1 LEDKK
6 KGSFYFMDFRIF
18 RRIFQTP
25 LIISLIIF
33 LSVMGPGIITANV
46 DNDAGGITT
55 YSLAGSQFGYDLLW
69 LFIPM
74 IIALAV
80 IQEMGVR
87 MGIVS
92 GKGLADLIRE
102 KVGIKFTFL
111 MMIALLAANMGNILA
126 EFSGIAVSSGIFGV
140 PKFIALPVAALFVWL
155 LVVKGTYKSV
165 EKVFLLASA
174 LYLSYIVAGYLAQPN
189 WALAAHNA
197 IIPQITLSTA
207 YITMIIGVVGTT
219 IAPWMMFYIQ
229 SSVVEKGIIL
239 KNLKYSKLDAV
250 FGAIVVNIVAFFIV
264 IACAATINANGIQ
277 VNNVADVSK
286 ALAPL
291 AGQYASILFAF
302 GFLNAS
308 LFAASILPLSTAY
321 YVCESL
327 GFEAGVNKKFREAP
341 VFHGLY
347 LGLIILAVLI
357 IMLPNAPLLSILYL
371 SQVANGILLPFLLIL
386 MLLIINDR
394 KIMGEHVNS
403 KLFNYISG
411 ATIIIVMGLSISLI
425 ITLIIPH

>member
-1 LEDKK
+1 
-6 KGSFYFMDFRIF
+6 
-18 RRIFQTP
+18 
-25 LIISLIIF
+25 
-33 LSVMGPGIITANV
+33 MGPGIITANV

-55 YSLAGSQFGYDLLW
+55 YSLAGAQFGYNLLW
-69 LFIPM
+69 TFIPM

-102 KVGIKFTFL
+102 KVGIKLTFI
-111 MMIALLAANMGNILA
+111 MMIALLIANFGNVLA
-126 EFSGIAVSSGIFGV
+126 EFSGIAVSTGIFGIPTFV
-140 PKFIALPVAALFVWL
+140 ALPLAALFVWL
-155 LVVKGTYKSV
+155 LVVKGNYKSV

-174 LYLSYIVAGYLAQPN
+174 LYLSYIVAGYLAQPD
-189 WALAAHNA
+189 WALAAKSML
-197 IIPQITLSTA
+197 IPQISLDTA
-207 YITMIIGVVGTT
+207 YITMVIGMVGTT

-229 SSVVEKGIIL
+229 SSVVEKGITL
-239 KNLKYSKLDAV
+239 QNLKYSKIDAI

-264 IACAATINANGIQ
+264 VACAATINANGIQ
-277 VNNVADVSK
+277 VNNVADVSS

-291 AGQYASILFAF
+291 AGQYASILFAL

-327 GFEAGVNKKFREAP
+327 GVEAGVNKGFREAP

-347 LGLIILAVLI
+347 LGLIILAVI
-357 IMLPNAPLLSILYL
+357 IISIPNVPLLMILFL
-371 SQVANGILLPFLLIL
+371 SQVANGILLPFVLIF
-386 MLLIINDR
+386 MLLIINDK
-394 KIMGEHVNS
+394 KIMGEYVNS
-403 KLFNYISG
+403 RVFNII
-411 ATIIIVMGLSISLI
+411 AILTAIIVMGLSIGLLI
-425 ITLIIPH
+425 TVFL

>member
-1 LEDKK
+1 
-6 KGSFYFMDFRIF
+6 MDFQVFSRIF
-18 RRIFQTP
+18 RNPAILSF
-25 LIISLIIF
+25 IIF

-55 YSLAGSQFGYDLLW
+55 YSLAGSQFGYNILW
-69 LFIPM
+69 TFIPM

-102 KVGIKFTFL
+102 KVGIRLTFI
-111 MMIALLAANMGNILA
+111 MMIALLLANFGNVLA

-140 PKFIALPVAALFVWL
+140 PTFIALPAAGLFVWI
-155 LVVKGTYKSV
+155 LVVKGNYKSV

-174 LYLSYIVAGYLAQPN
+174 LYFSYIIAGFLAHPN
-189 WALAAHNA
+189 WALAAKSM
-197 IIPQITLSTA
+197 IIPQISLDPA
-207 YITMIIGVVGTT
+207 YIIMIIGLVGTT

-229 SSVVEKGIIL
+229 SSVVEKGITL
-239 KNLKYSKLDAV
+239 QNLKYSKIDAV

-264 IACAATINANGIQ
+264 LACAATIYVSG
-277 VNNVADVSK
+277 VPVHDVVDVSK
-286 ALAPL
+286 ALTPL

-327 GFEAGVNKKFREAP
+327 GVEAGVSKGFREAP

-357 IMLPNAPLLSILYL
+357 IMIPNIPLLSILFL
-371 SQVANGILLPFLLIL
+371 SQVVNGILLPFVLIL

-394 KIMGEHVNS
+394 AVMGEHVNS
-403 KLFNYISG
+403 HLLNIISI
-411 ATIIIVMGLSISLI
+411 ATVVIVIGLSISLV
-425 ITLIIPH
+425 ITYFN

>member
-1 LEDKK
+1 
-6 KGSFYFMDFRIF
+6 MDFSILRRIF
-18 RRIFQTP
+18 RSPAILSF
-25 LIISLIIF
+25 IIF

-55 YSLAGSQFGYDLLW
+55 YSLAGSQFGYNLLW
-69 LFIPM
+69 IFIPM

-102 KVGIKFTFL
+102 KIGIKLTFL
-111 MMIALLAANMGNILA
+111 MMVALLLANFGNVLA
-126 EFSGIAVSSGIFGV
+126 EFSGIAVSSGIFNV
-140 PKFIALPVAALFVWL
+140 PRFIALPLAAFFVWL

-165 EKVFLLASA
+165 EKVFLLASSF
-174 LYLSYIVAGYLAQPN
+174 YLSYIVAGFLAQPN
-189 WALAAHNA
+189 WNLAAKSVL
-197 IIPQITLSTA
+197 IPHISLDPA
-207 YITMIIGVVGTT
+207 YVTMVIGLVGTT

-229 SSVVEKGIIL
+229 SSVVEKGISL
-239 KNLKYSKLDAV
+239 KNLKYSKIDAV

-264 IACAATINANGIQ
+264 LACAATIFSNGIQ
-277 VNNVADVSK
+277 VNNVADVSI

-327 GFEAGVNKKFREAP
+327 GFEAGVSKSFREAP

-347 LGLIILAVLI
+347 LGLIILAVII
-357 IMLPNAPLLSILYL
+357 IMIPSVPLLSILYL
-371 SQVANGILLPFLLIL
+371 SQVVNGVLLPFVLIL
-386 MLLIINDR
+386 MLLIINDK
-394 KIMGEHVNS
+394 KIMREHVNNRP
-403 KLFNYISG
+403 FNLIAI
-411 ATIIIVMGLSISLI
+411 ATVIIVMSLSIGLV
-425 ITLIIPH
+425 ITSTLQ

>member
-1 LEDKK
+1 
-6 KGSFYFMDFRIF
+6 MDIKVFSRLFKSPVFLSI
-18 RRIFQTP
+18 
-25 LIISLIIF
+25 IIF

-55 YSLAGSQFGYDLLW
+55 YSLAGAQFGYNLLW

-102 KVGIKFTFL
+102 KVGIKITFL
-111 MMIALLAANMGNILA
+111 MMIALLLANFGNVLA
-126 EFSGIAVSSGIFGV
+126 EFSGIAVSAGIFGV
-140 PKFIALPVAALFVWL
+140 PKFFALPLAALFVWL

-165 EKVFLLASA
+165 EKVFLLASC
-174 LYLSYIVAGYLAQPN
+174 LYFSYIVAGFLAGPN
-189 WALAAHNA
+189 WGLAAKSLVM
-197 IIPQITLSTA
+197 PQISLTTA
-207 YITMIIGVVGTT
+207 YITMVIGMVGTT

-229 SSVVEKGIIL
+229 SSVVEKGISL

-250 FGAIVVNIVAFFIV
+250 FGAIIVNIVAFFIV
-264 IACAATINANGIQ
+264 LSCAATIYSSGVQ
-277 VNNVADVSK
+277 VTNVADVSN
-286 ALAPL
+286 ALVPL

-327 GFEAGVNKKFREAP
+327 GFEAGVSKGFKEAP

-347 LGLIILAVLI
+347 LGLILLAVII
-357 IMLPNAPLLSILYL
+357 IMFPNVPLLSILYL
-371 SQVANGILLPFLLIL
+371 SQVANGLLLPFVLIL
-386 MLLIINDR
+386 MLLIIND
-394 KIMGEHVNS
+394 KHVMGEYVNS
-403 KLFNYISG
+403 KLFNLISITT
-411 ATIIIVMGLSISLI
+411 AVIVMGLSIGWVVTML
-425 ITLIIPH
+425 L

>member
-1 LEDKK
+1 
-6 KGSFYFMDFRIF
+6 MDYTIF
-18 RRIFQTP
+18 RRIYRSP
-25 LIISLIIF
+25 AVISFIIF

-55 YSLAGSQFGYDLLW
+55 YSLAGSQFGYTLLW
-69 LFIPM
+69 TFIPM

-102 KVGIKFTFL
+102 KVGIKLTFL
-111 MMIALLAANMGNILA
+111 MMVALLLANFGNVLA
-126 EFSGIAVSSGIFGV
+126 EFSGIAVSTGIFGV
-140 PKFIALPVAALFVWL
+140 PRFVALPLAAFFVWL

-174 LYLSYIVAGYLAQPN
+174 LYFSYIIAGFLAQPD
-189 WALAAHNA
+189 WALAAKS
-197 IIPQITLSTA
+197 TLVPHINLTPE
-207 YITMIIGVVGTT
+207 YITMVIGLVGTT

-229 SSVVEKGIIL
+229 SSVVEKGININ
-239 KNLKYSKLDAV
+239 NLKYSKIDAV
-250 FGAIVVNIVAFFIV
+250 LGAIVVNIVAFFIV
-264 IACAATINANGIQ
+264 IACAATIYPTGVE

-286 ALAPL
+286 ALVPL

-327 GFEAGVNKKFREAP
+327 GFEAGVSKTFREAP

-347 LGLIILAVLI
+347 LGLIILAVII
-357 IMLPNAPLLSILYL
+357 IMMPQVPLLSILYL
-371 SQVANGILLPFLLIL
+371 SQVANGILLPFVLIL

-394 KIMGEHVNS
+394 KVMGDYINS
-403 KLFNYISG
+403 KFFNFISI
-411 ATIIIVMGLSISLI
+411 ATIIVVMALSIGLLVTSFI
-425 ITLIIPH
+425 

>member
-1 LEDKK
+1 
-6 KGSFYFMDFRIF
+6 MDFTIF
-18 RRIFQTP
+18 RRVFKSP
-25 LIISLIIF
+25 AFLSFIIF

-55 YSLAGSQFGYDLLW
+55 YSLAGSIFGYNLLW
-69 LFIPM
+69 TFIPM

-111 MMIALLAANMGNILA
+111 MMIALLLANFGNILA
-126 EFSGIAVSSGIFGV
+126 EFSGIAVSAGIFGV
-140 PKFIALPVAALFVWL
+140 PRLIALPVAALFVWL
-155 LVVKGTYKSV
+155 LVVKGNYKSI
-165 EKVFLLASA
+165 EKVFLLASS
-174 LYLSYIVAGYLAQPN
+174 LYLSYIVAGFLAGPD
-189 WALAAHNA
+189 WGLAAKSVLL
-197 IIPQITLSTA
+197 PQINLSTA
-207 YITMIIGVVGTT
+207 YITMLIGIVGTT

-229 SSVVEKGIIL
+229 SSVVEKGISL
-239 KNLKYSKLDAV
+239 KNLNYSKVDAV

-264 IACAATINANGIQ
+264 LACAATIYTNGIQ
-277 VNNVADVSK
+277 VTNVADVAG
-286 ALAPL
+286 ALVPL

-327 GFEAGVNKKFREAP
+327 GFEAGVSRGFREAP

-347 LGLIILAVLI
+347 LGLIILAVII
-357 IMLPNAPLLSILYL
+357 IMFPTVPLLTILFL
-371 SQVANGILLPFLLIL
+371 SQVANGLLLPFILIL
-386 MLLIINDR
+386 MLLIINDKR
-394 KIMGEHVNS
+394 VMGEHINS
-403 KLFNYISG
+403 RIFNLI
-411 ATIIIVMGLSISLI
+411 AITTVVIVMGLSIGLLI
-425 ITLIIPH
+425 TTFL

>member
-1 LEDKK
+1 
-6 KGSFYFMDFRIF
+6 MDVRIF
-18 RRIFQTP
+18 TRVFKHPVI
-25 LIISLIIF
+25 LSLIIF

-55 YSLAGSQFGYDLLW
+55 YSLAGSQFGYDLVW

-74 IIALAV
+74 IIALAI

-87 MGIVS
+87 MGVVS

-102 KVGIKFTFL
+102 KVGLKLTFV
-111 MMIALLAANMGNILA
+111 MMIALLAANIGNILA

-140 PKFIALPVAALFVWL
+140 PKFIALPIAAIFVWL

-165 EKVFLLASA
+165 EKVFLLAS
-174 LYLSYIVAGYLAQPN
+174 LVYLSYIVAGYLSQPN
-189 WALAAHNA
+189 WALAAHNLVV
-197 IIPQITLSTA
+197 PQISLNTA
-207 YITMIIGVVGTT
+207 YITMVIGLVGTT

-229 SSVVEKGIIL
+229 SSVVEKGITL
-239 KNLKYSKLDAV
+239 KNLKYSKIDAV
-250 FGAIVVNIVAFFIV
+250 LGAIVVNVVAFFIV
-264 IACAATINANGIQ
+264 IACAATIHSNGVQ
-277 VNNVADVSK
+277 VNNVADVST

-291 AGQYASILFAF
+291 AGQYASLLFAF

-327 GFEAGVNKKFREAP
+327 GFEAGVSKSFREAP

-347 LGLIILAVLI
+347 LGLIILAVI
-357 IMLPNAPLLSILYL
+357 VIMMPNVPLLSILYL

-386 MLLIINDR
+386 MLLIIND
-394 KIMGEHVNS
+394 KSIMGKHVNS
-403 KLFNYISG
+403 RLFNYIAW
-411 ATIIIVMGLSISLI
+411 ATVIIVMGLSISLVV
-425 ITLIIPH
+425 TLFLPK

>member
-1 LEDKK
+1 
-6 KGSFYFMDFRIF
+6 MDIRVFSRLF
-18 RRIFQTP
+18 KNP
-25 LIISLIIF
+25 AIISFIIF

-55 YSLAGSQFGYDLLW
+55 YSLAGSQFGYSLLW
-69 LFIPM
+69 VFIPM

-111 MMIALLAANMGNILA
+111 MMVALLLANFGNVLA
-126 EFSGIAVSSGIFGV
+126 EFSGIAVSTGIFNI
-140 PKFIALPVAALFVWL
+140 PRFIALPLAALFVWL

-165 EKVFLLASA
+165 EKIFLLASA
-174 LYLSYIVAGYLAQPN
+174 LYFSYIIAGFLAQPD
-189 WALAAHNA
+189 WGAAATNVF
-197 IIPQITLSTA
+197 IPHINLSTA
-207 YITMIIGVVGTT
+207 YITMVIGLVGTT
-219 IAPWMMFYIQ
+219 IAPWMMFYLQ
-229 SSVVEKGIIL
+229 SSVVEKGISL
-239 KNLKYSKLDAV
+239 NNLKYSKADAII
-250 FGAIVVNIVAFFIV
+250 GAIIVNIVAFFIV
-264 IACAATINANGIQ
+264 IACAATIYSSGIE
-277 VNNVADVSK
+277 VNDVSDVAQ
-286 ALAPL
+286 ALMPL

-327 GFEAGVNKKFREAP
+327 GFEAGVSKSFREAP

-347 LGLIILAVLI
+347 LGLIVLAVII
-357 IMLPNAPLLSILYL
+357 IMIPNVPLLSILYL
-371 SQVANGILLPFLLIL
+371 SQVANGLLLPFVLIL
-386 MLLIINDR
+386 MLLIIND
-394 KIMGEHVNS
+394 KSIMGEHVNS
-403 KLFNYISG
+403 RLFNFVAV
-411 ATIIIVMGLSISLI
+411 ATALIVMGLSIGLVISLVI
-425 ITLIIPH
+425 

>member
-1 LEDKK
+1 
-6 KGSFYFMDFRIF
+6 MDVKVFSRLFKSPVFLSI
-18 RRIFQTP
+18 
-25 LIISLIIF
+25 IIF

-55 YSLAGSQFGYDLLW
+55 YSLAGAQFGYNLLW

-102 KVGIKFTFL
+102 KVGIKITFL
-111 MMIALLAANMGNILA
+111 MMIALLLANFGNVLA
-126 EFSGIAVSSGIFGV
+126 EFSGIAVSAGIFGV
-140 PKFIALPVAALFVWL
+140 PKFFALPVAALFVWL

-165 EKVFLLASA
+165 EKVFLLASC
-174 LYLSYIVAGYLAQPN
+174 LYFSYIVAGFLAGPD
-189 WALAAHNA
+189 WGLAAKSLVM
-197 IIPQITLSTA
+197 PQISLTTA
-207 YITMIIGVVGTT
+207 YITMVIGMVGTT

-229 SSVVEKGIIL
+229 SSVVEKGISL

-250 FGAIVVNIVAFFIV
+250 FGAIIVNIVAFFIV
-264 IACAATINANGIQ
+264 LSCAATIYSSGVQ
-277 VNNVADVSK
+277 VTNVADVSN
-286 ALAPL
+286 ALVPL

-327 GFEAGVNKKFREAP
+327 GFEAGVSKGFREAP

-347 LGLIILAVLI
+347 LGLILLAVII
-357 IMLPNAPLLSILYL
+357 IMFPNVPLLSILYL
-371 SQVANGILLPFLLIL
+371 SQVANGLLLPFVLIL
-386 MLLIINDR
+386 MLLIINDKR
-394 KIMGEHVNS
+394 VMGEYVNS
-403 KLFNYISG
+403 KLFNLISITT
-411 ATIIIVMGLSISLI
+411 AVIVMGLSIGLVV
-425 ITLIIPH
+425 TMVV

>member
-1 LEDKK
+1 VDI
-6 KGSFYFMDFRIF
+6 RIF
-18 RRIFQTP
+18 TRVFRNP
-25 LIISLIIF
+25 LFLSFIVF

-74 IIALAV
+74 IIALAI

-102 KVGIKFTFL
+102 KVGIKLTFV
-111 MMIALLAANMGNILA
+111 MMIALLLANFGNVLA

-140 PKFIALPVAALFVWL
+140 PRFVALPIAALFVWL
-155 LVVKGTYKSV
+155 LVVKGNYKSV

-174 LYLSYIVAGYLAQPN
+174 LYFSYIVAGYLAQPDWN
-189 WALAAHNA
+189 LAAKSL
-197 IIPQITLSTA
+197 IIPQITPDTA
-207 YITMIIGVVGTT
+207 YITMVIGLVGTT

-229 SSVVEKGIIL
+229 SSVVEKGITL
-239 KNLKYSKLDAV
+239 KNLKYSKIDAV

-264 IACAATINANGIQ
+264 IACAATINAHGIQ
-277 VNNVADVSK
+277 VNNVADVSN
-286 ALAPL
+286 ALVPL

-327 GFEAGVNKKFREAP
+327 GFEAGVSKGFREAP
-341 VFHGLY
+341 IFHGLY
-347 LGLIILAVLI
+347 LGLIILAVII
-357 IMLPNAPLLSILYL
+357 IMFPNVPLLSILYL
-371 SQVANGILLPFLLIL
+371 SQVANGLLLPFVLIL
-386 MLLIINDR
+386 MLLIINDK
-394 KIMGEHVNS
+394 KIMGNYANS
-403 KLFNYISG
+403 KLFNLIAWG
-411 ATIIIVMGLSISLI
+411 TVIIVMGLSISLL
-425 ITLIIPH
+425 ITGIL

>member
-1 LEDKK
+1 
-6 KGSFYFMDFRIF
+6 MDFRIF
-18 RRIFQTP
+18 TRVFKNPAILSF
-25 LIISLIIF
+25 IVF

-55 YSLAGSQFGYDLLW
+55 YSLAGSQFGYSILW

-102 KVGIKFTFL
+102 KIGIKLTFL
-111 MMIALLAANMGNILA
+111 MMVALLLANFGNVLA
-126 EFSGIAVSSGIFGV
+126 EFSGIAVSTGIFGV
-140 PKFIALPVAALFVWL
+140 PRFIALPAAALFVWL

-165 EKVFLLASA
+165 EKVFLLASS
-174 LYLSYIVAGYLAQPN
+174 LYLSYIVAGYLANPD
-189 WALAAHNA
+189 WGLAAKSLLM
-197 IIPQITLSTA
+197 PQISTDPA
-207 YITMIIGVVGTT
+207 YITMIIGMVGTT

-229 SSVVEKGIIL
+229 SSVVEKGISL
-239 KNLKYSKLDAV
+239 KNLKYSKIDAV

-264 IACAATINANGIQ
+264 LACATTIFTTGVE

-327 GFEAGVNKKFREAP
+327 GFEAGVSKGFREAP
-341 VFHGLY
+341 IFHGLY
-347 LGLIILAVLI
+347 LGLIILAVII
-357 IMLPNAPLLSILYL
+357 IMIPSVPLLSILYL
-371 SQVANGILLPFLLIL
+371 SQVANGILLPFVLIL

-394 KIMGEHVNS
+394 KIMGEYTNS
-403 KLFNYISG
+403 RLFNYIAW
-411 ATIIIVMGLSISLI
+411 ATVIIVMSLSIGLLV
-425 ITLIIPH
+425 TGFL

>member
-1 LEDKK
+1 
-6 KGSFYFMDFRIF
+6 MDIRIF
-18 RRIFQTP
+18 TRIFKHP
-25 LIISLIIF
+25 VILSFIVF

-55 YSLAGSQFGYDLLW
+55 YSLAGSQFGYDLVW

-74 IIALAV
+74 IIALAI

-87 MGIVS
+87 MGVVS

-102 KVGIKFTFL
+102 KVGLKLTFV
-111 MMIALLAANMGNILA
+111 MMIALLAANIGNILA

-140 PKFIALPVAALFVWL
+140 PKFIALPIAALFVWL

-165 EKVFLLASA
+165 EKVFLLAS
-174 LYLSYIVAGYLAQPN
+174 LVYLSYIVAGYLSQPN
-189 WALAAHNA
+189 WALAAHNV
-197 IIPQITLSTA
+197 IVPQISLNTA
-207 YITMIIGVVGTT
+207 YITMVIGLVGTT

-229 SSVVEKGIIL
+229 SSVVEKGITL
-239 KNLKYSKLDAV
+239 KNLKYSKMDAV
-250 FGAIVVNIVAFFIV
+250 LGAIVVNIVAFFIV

-277 VNNVADVSK
+277 VNDVADVST
-286 ALAPL
+286 ALVPL
-291 AGQYASILFAF
+291 AGQYASLLFAF

-327 GFEAGVNKKFREAP
+327 GFEAGVSKSFREAP
-341 VFHGLY
+341 IFHGLY
-347 LGLIILAVLI
+347 LGLIILAVI
-357 IMLPNAPLLSILYL
+357 VIMMPNVPLLSILYL

-386 MLLIINDR
+386 MLLIVND
-394 KIMGEHVNS
+394 KSIMGEHVNS
-403 KLFNYISG
+403 RLFNYIAW
-411 ATIIIVMGLSISLI
+411 ATVVIVMGLSISLVV
-425 ITLIIPH
+425 TLFLPK

>member
-1 LEDKK
+1 
-6 KGSFYFMDFRIF
+6 
-18 RRIFQTP
+18 
-25 LIISLIIF
+25 
-33 LSVMGPGIITANV
+33 MGPGIITANV

-55 YSLAGSQFGYDLLW
+55 YSLAGSQFGYDLVW

-74 IIALAV
+74 IIALAI

-102 KVGIKFTFL
+102 KIGIRLTFI

-140 PKFIALPVAALFVWL
+140 PKFIALPVAALLVWL

-165 EKVFLLASA
+165 EKVFLVASS

-189 WALAAHNA
+189 WALALHNT
-197 IIPQITLSTA
+197 IVPQITLSSA
-207 YITMIIGVVGTT
+207 YITMIIGLVGTT

-229 SSVVEKGIIL
+229 SSVVEKGITL
-239 KNLKYSKLDAV
+239 KNLKYSKIDAI

-277 VNNVADVSK
+277 VNNVVDVSA

-327 GFEAGVNKKFREAP
+327 GFEAGVSKGFREAP

-347 LGLIILAVLI
+347 LGLIIMAVII
-357 IMLPNAPLLSILYL
+357 IMFPNVPLLSILYL

-386 MLLIINDR
+386 MLLIINDKR
-394 KIMGEHVNS
+394 IMGEYVNS
-403 KLFNYISG
+403 RLFNFIAW
-411 ATIIIVMGLSISLI
+411 ATVIIVMGLSITLVITSLFK
-425 ITLIIPH
+425 

>member
-1 LEDKK
+1 
-6 KGSFYFMDFRIF
+6 MDFQII
-18 RRIFQTP
+18 RRVFKSPAVLSI
-25 LIISLIIF
+25 IIF

-55 YSLAGSQFGYDLLW
+55 YSLAGAQFGYNLLW
-69 LFIPM
+69 TFIPM

-87 MGIVS
+87 MGVVS

-111 MMIALLAANMGNILA
+111 MMIALLLANFGNVLA
-126 EFSGIAVSSGIFGV
+126 EFSGIAVSSGIFNV
-140 PKFIALPVAALFVWL
+140 PKFIALPVAAFFVWL
-155 LVVKGTYKSV
+155 LVVKGSYKSV
-165 EKVFLLASA
+165 EKIFLAASA
-174 LYLSYIVAGYLAQPN
+174 IYLTYIVAGYLAHPD
-189 WALAAHNA
+189 WGLAVKSVLV
-197 IIPQITLSTA
+197 PQISLDPT
-207 YITMIIGVVGTT
+207 YITMVIGIVGTT

-229 SSVVEKGIIL
+229 SSVVEKGVSL
-239 KNLKYSKLDAV
+239 KNLNYSKADAIL
-250 FGAIVVNIVAFFIV
+250 GAVVVNIVAFFIV
-264 IACAATINANGIQ
+264 LACAATIFTNGIQ
-277 VNNVADVSK
+277 VNNVADVSN

-327 GFEAGVNKKFREAP
+327 GFEAGVSKGFSEAP

-347 LGLIILAVLI
+347 LGLIILAVII
-357 IMLPNAPLLSILYL
+357 IMLPNVPLLSILYL
-371 SQVANGILLPFLLIL
+371 SQVANGMLLPFVLIL

-394 KIMGEHVNS
+394 SIMGEHVNS
-403 KLFNYISG
+403 KLFNLIAL
-411 ATIIIVMGLSISLI
+411 ATVVIVMSLSIGLVL
-425 ITLIIPH
+425 TALF

>member
-1 LEDKK
+1 
-6 KGSFYFMDFRIF
+6 
-18 RRIFQTP
+18 
-25 LIISLIIF
+25 
-33 LSVMGPGIITANV
+33 MGPGIITANV

-55 YSLAGSQFGYDLLW
+55 YSLAGSQFGYNLLW
-69 LFIPM
+69 TFIPM

-102 KVGIKFTFL
+102 KVGIKLTFFIT
-111 MMIALLAANMGNILA
+111 IALLLANFGNILA
-126 EFSGIAVSSGIFGV
+126 EFSGIAVSAGIFNV
-140 PKFIALPVAALFVWL
+140 PRFIALPVAAFFVWI
-155 LVVKGTYKSV
+155 LVVKGNYKSV

-174 LYLSYIVAGYLAQPN
+174 LYLTYIVAGFLAQPD
-189 WALAAHNA
+189 WALAAKSV
-197 IIPQITLSTA
+197 LSPTISLEPA
-207 YITMIIGVVGTT
+207 YITMIIGLVGTT

-229 SSVVEKGIIL
+229 SSVVEKGISL
-239 KNLKYSKLDAV
+239 KNLKYSKMDAV
-250 FGAIVVNIVAFFIV
+250 LGAIVVNIVAFFIV
-264 IACAATINANGIQ
+264 LACAATIYTNGIE
-277 VNNVADVSK
+277 VNNVADVSE

-327 GFEAGVNKKFREAP
+327 GIEAGVSKGFREAP

-347 LGLIILAVLI
+347 LGLIILAVI
-357 IMLPNAPLLSILYL
+357 VIMIPSVPLLSILYL
-371 SQVANGILLPFLLIL
+371 SQVANGILLPFVLLL
-386 MLLIINDR
+386 MLLIINDKR
-394 KIMGEHVNS
+394 IMGEHVNT
-403 KLFNYISG
+403 KMFN
-411 ATIIIVMGLSISLI
+411 IIAIITVVVVMSLSMGLLITSLMA
-425 ITLIIPH
+425 

>member
-1 LEDKK
+1 
-6 KGSFYFMDFRIF
+6 MDFTIF
-18 RRIFQTP
+18 RRVFKNP
-25 LIISLIIF
+25 AFLSFIIF

-55 YSLAGSQFGYDLLW
+55 YSLAGAQFGYNLLW
-69 LFIPM
+69 TFIPM

-111 MMIALLAANMGNILA
+111 MMVALLLANFGNVLA
-126 EFSGIAVSSGIFGV
+126 EFSGIAVSAGIFGIPRLV
-140 PKFIALPVAALFVWL
+140 ALPAAALFVWL

-165 EKVFLLASA
+165 EKVFLLASS
-174 LYLSYIVAGYLAQPN
+174 LYLSYIVAGFLAQPD
-189 WALAAHNA
+189 WGLAAKSV
-197 IIPQITLSTA
+197 ILPQISLSTA
-207 YITMIIGVVGTT
+207 YITMVIGIVGTT

-229 SSVVEKGIIL
+229 SSVVEKGISL
-239 KNLKYSKLDAV
+239 KNLKYSKVDAI

-264 IACAATINANGIQ
+264 LACAATIHTNGIQ
-277 VNNVADVSK
+277 VNNVADVSN
-286 ALAPL
+286 ALVPL

-321 YVCESL
+321 YICESL
-327 GFEAGVNKKFREAP
+327 GFEAGVSKGFKEAP

-347 LGLIILAVLI
+347 LGLIILAVIIILI
-357 IMLPNAPLLSILYL
+357 PSVPLLTILFL
-371 SQVANGILLPFLLIL
+371 SQVANGLLLPFVLIL
-386 MLLIINDR
+386 MLLIINDKR
-394 KIMGEHVNS
+394 VMGEYVNS
-403 KLFNYISG
+403 KLFNFIAI
-411 ATIIIVMGLSISLI
+411 ATVVIVMVLSMGLIA
-425 ITLIIPH
+425 TLL

>member
-1 LEDKK
+1 
-6 KGSFYFMDFRIF
+6 
-18 RRIFQTP
+18 
-25 LIISLIIF
+25 
-33 LSVMGPGIITANV
+33 MGPGIVTASV

-102 KVGIKFTFL
+102 KVGLKLTFL
-111 MMIALLAANMGNILA
+111 MMFALLAANMGNILA
-126 EFSGIAVSSGIFGV
+126 EFSGIAVSTGIFGV
-140 PKFIALPVAALFVWL
+140 PKFVALPAAALFVWL
-155 LVVKGTYKSV
+155 LVVKGTYRSV
-165 EKVFLLASA
+165 EKVFLLASG
-174 LYLSYIVAGYLAQPN
+174 LYFTYIIAGYLSQPN
-189 WALAAHNA
+189 WALALHNT
-197 IIPQITLSTA
+197 IIPQISPTTA
-207 YITMIIGVVGTT
+207 YITMMIGLVGTT

-229 SSVVEKGIIL
+229 SSVVEKGINL
-239 KNLKYSKLDAV
+239 KNLRYSKIDAV
-250 FGAIVVNIVAFFIV
+250 LGAIVVNVVAFFIV
-264 IACAATINANGIQ
+264 VACAATIYAHGIP

-327 GFEAGVNKKFREAP
+327 GFEAGVSKGFREAP
-341 VFHGLY
+341 IFHGLY
-347 LGLIILAVLI
+347 LGLIIIAVLV
-357 IMLPNAPLLSILYL
+357 IMSPNVPLLSILYL
-371 SQVANGILLPFLLIL
+371 SQVANGLLLPFLLIL
-386 MLLIINDR
+386 MLVIINDK
-394 KIMGEHVNS
+394 KIMGEYVNS
-403 KLFNYISG
+403 KLFNYI
-411 ATIIIVMGLSISLI
+411 AWLTVVIVMGLSVSLVISSL
-425 ITLIIPH
+425 LPK

>member
-1 LEDKK
+1 
-6 KGSFYFMDFRIF
+6 MDYSIF
-18 RRIFQTP
+18 RRIFKSP
-25 LIISLIIF
+25 AVISFIIF

-69 LFIPM
+69 TFIPM

-102 KVGIKFTFL
+102 KVGIKLTFL
-111 MMIALLAANMGNILA
+111 MMIALLLANFGNVLA
-126 EFSGIAVSSGIFGV
+126 EFSGIAVSAGIFNV
-140 PKFIALPVAALFVWL
+140 PRFIALPLAAFFVWL

-165 EKVFLLASA
+165 EKIFLMASA
-174 LYLSYIVAGYLAQPN
+174 LYFSYIIAGFLAQPD
-189 WALAAHNA
+189 WGLAAQSM
-197 IIPQITLSTA
+197 IMPQISLDAA
-207 YITMIIGVVGTT
+207 YITMVIGLVGTT

-229 SSVVEKGIIL
+229 SSVVEKGISL
-239 KNLKYSKLDAV
+239 KNLKYSKMDAV
-250 FGAIVVNIVAFFIV
+250 LGAIVVNIVAFFIV
-264 IACAATINANGIQ
+264 IACAATIHPTGIQ
-277 VNNVADVSK
+277 VNNVADVSM

-327 GFEAGVNKKFREAP
+327 GFEAGVSKSFREAP

-347 LGLIILAVLI
+347 LGLIIAAVIIILI
-357 IMLPNAPLLSILYL
+357 PSVPLLSILYL
-371 SQVANGILLPFLLIL
+371 SQVANGILLPFVLIL
-386 MLLIINDR
+386 MLLIINDK
-394 KIMGEHVNS
+394 KIMGDHVNTR
-403 KLFNYISG
+403 LFNLI
-411 ATIIIVMGLSISLI
+411 AILTVIIVMGLSIGLVVTSL
-425 ITLIIPH
+425 L

>member
-1 LEDKK
+1 
-6 KGSFYFMDFRIF
+6 MDFSIF
-18 RRIFQTP
+18 RRIFRNP
-25 LIISLIIF
+25 AILSFIIF

-55 YSLAGSQFGYDLLW
+55 YSLAGSQFGYNLLW
-69 LFIPM
+69 IFIPM

-102 KVGIKFTFL
+102 KIGIKLTFL
-111 MMIALLAANMGNILA
+111 MMIALLLANFGNVLA
-126 EFSGIAVSSGIFGV
+126 EFSGIAVSSGIFNV
-140 PKFIALPVAALFVWL
+140 PRFIALPLAAFFVWL

-174 LYLSYIVAGYLAQPN
+174 LYLSYIVAGFLAQPN
-189 WALAAHNA
+189 WNLAAKS
-197 IIPQITLSTA
+197 ILFPQISLDPA
-207 YITMIIGVVGTT
+207 YIIMMIGLVGTT

-229 SSVVEKGIIL
+229 SSVVEKGISL
-239 KNLKYSKLDAV
+239 KNLKYSKMDAV
-250 FGAIVVNIVAFFIV
+250 FGAIIVNTVAFFIV
-264 IACAATINANGIQ
+264 LACAATIYSQGIQ
-277 VNNVADVSK
+277 VNNVADVSI

-327 GFEAGVNKKFREAP
+327 GFEAGVSKSFREAP

-347 LGLIILAVLI
+347 LGLIIIAVII
-357 IMLPNAPLLSILYL
+357 IMIPSAPLLSILYL
-371 SQVANGILLPFLLIL
+371 SQVANGLLLPFVLIL

-394 KIMGEHVNS
+394 KIMRDHVNTRI
-403 KLFNYISG
+403 FNFI
-411 ATIIIVMGLSISLI
+411 AIVTIIIVMSLSIGLVLSS
-425 ITLIIPH
+425 TFH

>member
-1 LEDKK
+1 
-6 KGSFYFMDFRIF
+6 
-18 RRIFQTP
+18 
-25 LIISLIIF
+25 
-33 LSVMGPGIITANV
+33 MGPGIITANV

-55 YSLAGSQFGYDLLW
+55 YSLAGAQFGYNLLW
-69 LFIPM
+69 TFIPM

-102 KVGIKFTFL
+102 KVGIKLTFI
-111 MMIALLAANMGNILA
+111 MMIALLIANFGNVLA
-126 EFSGIAVSSGIFGV
+126 EFSGIAVSTGIFGIPTFV
-140 PKFIALPVAALFVWL
+140 ALPLAALFVWL
-155 LVVKGTYKSV
+155 LVVKGNYKSV

-174 LYLSYIVAGYLAQPN
+174 LYLSYIVAGYLAQPD
-189 WALAAHNA
+189 WALAAKSML
-197 IIPQITLSTA
+197 IPQISLDTA
-207 YITMIIGVVGTT
+207 YITMVIGMVGTT

-229 SSVVEKGIIL
+229 SSVVEKGITL
-239 KNLKYSKLDAV
+239 QNLKYSKIDAI

-264 IACAATINANGIQ
+264 VACAATINANGIQ
-277 VNNVADVSK
+277 VNNVADVSS

-291 AGQYASILFAF
+291 AGQYASILFAL

-327 GFEAGVNKKFREAP
+327 GVEAGVNKGFREAP

-347 LGLIILAVLI
+347 LGLIILAVI
-357 IMLPNAPLLSILYL
+357 IISIPNVPLLMILFL
-371 SQVANGILLPFLLIL
+371 SQVANGILLPFVLIF
-386 MLLIINDR
+386 MLLIINDK
-394 KIMGEHVNS
+394 KIMGEYVNS
-403 KLFNYISG
+403 RVFNFI
-411 ATIIIVMGLSISLI
+411 AILTAIIVMGLSIGLLI
-425 ITLIIPH
+425 TVFL